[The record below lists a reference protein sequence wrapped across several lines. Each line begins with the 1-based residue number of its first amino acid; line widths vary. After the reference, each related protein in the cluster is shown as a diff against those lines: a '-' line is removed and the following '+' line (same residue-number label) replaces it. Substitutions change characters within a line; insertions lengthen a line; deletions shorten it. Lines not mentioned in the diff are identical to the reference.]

1 MRRDGVEDMMVLRN
15 KRVSWYT
22 LHPMIAS
29 LRGTVI
35 PLHPGLC
42 IVEVNNVGYRVFVPM
57 SDWEQLANGGENRL
71 WTFTY
76 VREDR
81 LDLFGFLDRS
91 TLTLFEQLIELSGIG
106 PKTALELC
114 AVPRNILTLAIQTDD
129 FKILTQ
135 VKGIGKKTAE
145 KLLLELKGMAEKHPE
160 IFQTARGEQPVGSN
174 VIDHDAIEA
183 LKNLG
188 FTTPTILRALQD
200 LPPECDSTESRV
212 TAALRSL

>member
-1 MRRDGVEDMMVLRN
+1 MI
-15 KRVSWYT
+15 YFF
-22 LHPMIAS
+22 PMIAS

-35 PLHPGLC
+35 PLRPGLC
-42 IVEVNNVGYRVFVPM
+42 IVETNNVGYRVFVPM
-57 SDWEQLANGGENRL
+57 SDWEKLANGGEHRL
-71 WTFTY
+71 CTFTY

-81 LDLFGFLDRS
+81 LDLFGFLDRT
-91 TLTLFEQLIELSGIG
+91 TLTLFEELIDLSGIG

-114 AVPRNILTLAIQTDD
+114 AVPRNILALAIQTED

-135 VKGIGKKTAE
+135 IKGVGKKTAE

-160 IFQTARGEQPVGSN
+160 IFSSFNTQHPASN
-174 VIDHDAIEA
+174 TLDNDAIEA

-188 FTTPTILRALQD
+188 FTTPSILRALQD
-200 LPPECDSTESRV
+200 LPTECRSTEDRI

>member
-1 MRRDGVEDMMVLRN
+1 
-15 KRVSWYT
+15 
-22 LHPMIAS
+22 MITS
-29 LRGTVI
+29 LRGTI
-35 PLHPGLC
+35 TPLRPGLYM
-42 IVEVNNVGYRVFVPM
+42 VEVGGIGCRVFVPT
-57 SDWEQLANGGENRL
+57 SDWEKLAHGGEHRL
-71 WTFTY
+71 WTLTY

-114 AVPRNILTLAIQTDD
+114 AVSRTLLTLSIQTEDY
-129 FKILTQ
+129 KILMQ

-145 KLLLELKGMAEKHPE
+145 KLLLELKGMAEKHPD
-160 IFQTARGEQPVGSN
+160 IFGDQRSSLN
-174 VIDHDAIEA
+174 VQSSSLDPDAIEA

-188 FTTPTILRALQD
+188 FGTPSILRALQEIPSE
-200 LPPECDSTESRV
+200 LSTTEQRV